1 MKESY
6 LHVFFA
12 DDDAICDRFDDL
24 PLLLKRQIGPP
35 VRQVPR
41 FAKSLPTGER
51 AYSKDVQFSLE
62 PRQFVLDL
70 RPAFR
75 ERPMSAAKI
84 FLREFSEGTEC
95 HSNCALINQCRFAN
109 EVAASFGILT

>member
-1 MKESY
+1 VKESY
-6 LHVFFA
+6 LDVFFS

-24 PLLLKRQIGPP
+24 PLLLKRQIGPT

-41 FAKSLPTGER
+41 FAESLTPGER
-51 AYSKDVQFSLE
+51 PDPKDVEFRLE

-75 ERPMSAAKI
+75 EWPMSAAKI
-84 FLREFSEGTEC
+84 FLREFSVSTGV
-95 HSNCALINQCRFAN
+95 Q
-109 EVAASFGILT
+109 V